1 MSTLNELFQQLN
13 YWKSYKPVNTASSIL
28 RVNKIRQCENKISA
42 HIYAKFNT
50 VSYTHL
56 RAHET

>member
-28 RVNKIRQCENKISA
+28 RVNKISA
-42 HIYAKFNT
+42 HIYAKFNMNDE
-50 VSYTHL
+50 S
-56 RAHET
+56 

>member
-28 RVNKIRQCENKISA
+28 RVNKLDNAKIKLV
-42 HIYAKFNT
+42 HIFMLN
-50 VSYTHL
+50 SI
-56 RAHET
+56 

>member
-13 YWKSYKPVNTASSIL
+13 YWKSYKPGNTASSIL

-42 HIYAKFNT
+42 HIYAKFNMNDE
-50 VSYTHL
+50 S
-56 RAHET
+56 